1 MRPTSPWRD
10 NGRVAVSISAQ
21 SPIKHS
27 HPRNPSM
34 NDSIAPA
41 VTSDTITTEF
51 KFLDGIK
58 IVDFTQFEAGPS
70 CTEAL
75 AWLGADVVKIEN
87 PKMGDPGRRLRPGQP
102 DTDPYYFHVFNANK
116 KSITV
121 NLKSEAGLNLV
132 KEMLK
137 KADVCME
144 NFAPGAIERLGLGY
158 DVVKALNPSII
169 YAQVKGFGEGSPYEK
184 NLAFDMIAQACG
196 GTFSVTGDPH
206 GPPTR
211 PGISLGDTGTG
222 MLMAI
227 TILGALFKR
236 RETGE
241 GHRIQV
247 AMQDAIMHYMRINF
261 ATQGLTGEAAKR
273 GGSKVPGVSNA
284 PMGLY
289 PCAPGGPNDYVY
301 IMTSRANPDHW
312 DRLLKLIG
320 RGDLIGDKSYEK
332 PMHRPEREPAGDAI
346 IAEWTRHHTKH
357 EAMQL
362 IGAAGIPA
370 GAVLDTMELQNDP
383 SFEQRG
389 IMQVMNHPEHGDF
402 KMPAWPVR
410 VDGKP
415 SRIASSPVLGQ
426 HTEEVLTNWL
436 GLSEA
441 DRAVLRRDGALG

>member
-1 MRPTSPWRD
+1 MSD
-10 NGRVAVSISAQ
+10 N
-21 SPIKHS
+21 
-27 HPRNPSM
+27 
-34 NDSIAPA
+34 IA
-41 VTSDTITTEF
+41 DF
-51 KFLDGIK
+51 NFLSGVR

-75 AWLGADVVKIEN
+75 AWMGADVVKIEN
-87 PKMGDPGRRLRPGQP
+87 PKLGDPGRRLRPGQP
-102 DTDPYYFHVFNANK
+102 DHDPYYFHVFNANK

-121 NLKSEAGLNLV
+121 NLKSPKGLALV
-132 KEMLK
+132 KDMLR
-137 KADVCME
+137 KADVCIE

-158 DVVKALNPSII
+158 DVVKALNPGII

-196 GTFSVTGDPH
+196 GTFSVTGDPN

-227 TILGALFKR
+227 TIASALYKR

-241 GHRIQV
+241 GHRLQV

-261 ATQGLTGEAAKR
+261 ATQGLTGKAAQR
-273 GGSKVPGVSNA
+273 GGSKVPGVNNA

-312 DRLLKLIG
+312 DRLLKLVG
-320 RGDLIGDKSYEK
+320 REDLIGDKRYAT
-332 PMHRPEREPAGDAI
+332 PADRVEREPEVDEV
-346 IAEWTRHHTKH
+346 IAAWTRTRSKH
-357 EAMQL
+357 DAMRAV
-362 IGAAGIPA
+362 GEAGIPA
-370 GAVLDTMELQNDP
+370 GAVLDTAELNDDVT
-383 SFEQRG
+383 FETRG
-389 IMQVMNHPEHGDF
+389 IMQTMVHPVHRPF

-415 SRIASSPVLGQ
+415 TRVKSSPVLGE
-426 HTEEVLTNWL
+426 HTDAVLSEWL
-436 GLSEA
+436 GLNA
-441 DRAVLRRDGALG
+441 AAVAALKNEGAL